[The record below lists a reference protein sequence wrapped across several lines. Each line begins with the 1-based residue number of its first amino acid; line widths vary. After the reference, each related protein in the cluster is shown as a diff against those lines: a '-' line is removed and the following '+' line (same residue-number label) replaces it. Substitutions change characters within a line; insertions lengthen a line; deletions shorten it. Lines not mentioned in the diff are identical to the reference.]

1 MCKKSSIGGT
11 ARRTSDTGVAVV
23 RAVGGVQ
30 ARGRRGKK
38 NKGLTAAE
46 GERGGQ
52 RARTTPGHAKCP
64 AAAPSLHPTMSSCP
78 VAALLSKASKRR
90 MTRTVVQ
97 LWWSEKGRWTK
108 TSSAV
113 LCGM

>member
-1 MCKKSSIGGT
+1 MCKKSLIGGT
-11 ARRTSDTGVAVV
+11 AGQTSDTGVAVV

-30 ARGRRGKK
+30 ARGRRGKE

-46 GERGGQ
+46 GERDGQ
-52 RARTTPGHAKCP
+52 RARTTLGHAKCP
-64 AAAPSLHPTMSSCP
+64 AAAPSSHPTMTSCP

-97 LWWSEKGRWTK
+97 PCQSEKGRWTK
-108 TSSAV
+108 TSSPA
-113 LCGM
+113 LEGA